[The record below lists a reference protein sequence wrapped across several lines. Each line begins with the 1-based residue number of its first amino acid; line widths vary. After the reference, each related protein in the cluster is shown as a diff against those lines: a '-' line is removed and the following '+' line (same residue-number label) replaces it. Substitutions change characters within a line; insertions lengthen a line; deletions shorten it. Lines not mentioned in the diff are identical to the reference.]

1 MLSLKP
7 WKNVQQHITSSN
19 SIRHH
24 NCHGILHVRML
35 QAKHLP
41 CAPGSYVRAV
51 LSLETWKGKILTKRV
66 KTLSSKLQLKRLR
79 QCSFTLEEMKH
90 NLVNDMNHKTAS
102 VLQPFSSL
110 IYTKNKILDG
120 QHQSDFLHAYNN
132 KDTPIPTHY
141 VDFMAGMISYGL

>member
-1 MLSLKP
+1 MISLKP

-41 CAPGSYVRAV
+41 CAPGYYVRAV

-79 QCSFTLEEMKH
+79 QRSFTLEEMKH

-110 IYTKNKILDG
+110 IYTISTRLQQQGYAHYHPLRRLCGRHD
-120 QHQSDFLHAYNN
+120 SVRTL
-132 KDTPIPTHY
+132 TRIIPN
-141 VDFMAGMISYGL
+141 